1 MYMNGYLKLRM
12 KKRNIK
18 NQKAFTLLEVLVA
31 LAVLTMG
38 IGTVIKV
45 AGNQASQLA
54 YLKDKTVALWVA
66 NNKVNEIQLLDTW
79 PNTGTS
85 TGHELMANR
94 EWGWKLKVSKT
105 EDNELRRLDI
115 EVNHA
120 NEDGEPVVRFIAFTV
135 NRNNKKATP

>member
-12 KKRNIK
+12 KKRNIR

-66 NNKVNEIQLLDTW
+66 NNKANEIQLLDTW

-94 EWGWKLKVSKT
+94 EWDWKLKVSKT